1 LQSFRL
7 QSSCLFWVPI
17 LKIWRRRKTF
27 ISPQVGFQRVRAREC
42 VLARTLRSLDL
53 FGMEYRHSSVSTDS
67 NLTTIASMADPDPQ
81 VAGGAIRSQLVH
93 QEGQV
98 EEDHYNPRY
107 GGAAMSSLSFSG
119 SQPAG
124 RDFVGGSR
132 FGQPSSDTYGG
143 INGGQMVMGSA
154 MGAGGAQFGGGGFG
168 GVGDFV
174 GPGGGFQ
181 PAGGGFGSQ
190 TTGGGFGGGGP
201 SPILDP
207 SRPLPA
213 RFWIPAGGFGGVGDF
228 VGPGGGFQPAGGEFG
243 SQTTG
248 GGLGGGGFGQSQPDF
263 GSQPA
268 AAQLLCENQAVVP
281 SPLPPAGGPFQRVRA
296 RKCVVARTLR
306 KHI

>member
-1 LQSFRL
+1 M
-7 QSSCLFWVPI
+7 
-17 LKIWRRRKTF
+17 
-27 ISPQVGFQRVRAREC
+27 A
-42 VLARTLRSLDL
+42 VLML
-53 FGMEYRHSSVSTDS
+53 
-67 NLTTIASMADPDPQ
+67 DPDLQ
-81 VAGGAIRSQLVH
+81 VAGGAIRNQLVH

-98 EEDHYNPRY
+98 EEDHHNPRY
-107 GGAAMSSLSFSG
+107 GGAAMSFSG

-143 INGGQMVMGSA
+143 MNGGQMVMGSA

-207 SRPLPA
+207 SRPLLSCSA
-213 RFWIPAGGFGGVGDF
+213 K
-228 VGPGGGFQPAGGEFG
+228 
-243 SQTTG
+243 TK
-248 GGLGGGGFGQSQPDF
+248 
-263 GSQPA
+263 
-268 AAQLLCENQAVVP
+268 LLCLLLCPRQVVL
-281 SPLPPAGGPFQRVRA
+281 STCACSRV
-296 RKCVVARTLR
+296 CVGAFFTQVDRVWICLKYPVFHELEDTNHTSTTP
-306 KHI
+306 KPDT